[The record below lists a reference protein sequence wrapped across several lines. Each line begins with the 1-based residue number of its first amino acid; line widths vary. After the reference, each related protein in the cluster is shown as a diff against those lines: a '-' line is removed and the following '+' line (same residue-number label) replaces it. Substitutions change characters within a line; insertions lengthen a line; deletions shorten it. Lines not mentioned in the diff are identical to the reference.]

1 MVSEFVANVIAKN
14 ISVLQV
20 LGRGLEYG
28 ITRAIDVKLIDP
40 LKNKHK
46 INSHLPEDLK
56 SF

>member
-46 INSHLPEDLK
+46 INSHLPDDLK